1 MRRTRW
7 SLHKLKTAVGNWL
20 DRDDATTVARIPE
33 FIELAEA
40 NFNRVIR
47 QPDMITKDD
56 SFSISGRYT
65 TLPTDTLE
73 IVRIVL
79 DLTPV
84 VVLEYMTPEE
94 LSERRVSLTGGG
106 KPYYFTT
113 VGGSTNQLEVLR
125 SPDST
130 YTASIIYYTRI
141 AALTDAAT
149 TNWLLTNHP
158 DIYLF
163 GTLVEA
169 DPYLKNDERM
179 PMWTSR
185 LDKALNDLRLQGQRE
200 RHTASGLRMRSV
212 ALG

>member
-1 MRRTRW
+1 MAITTYAE
-7 SLHKLKTAVGNWL
+7 LQTATANWL
-20 DRDDATTVARIPE
+20 DRTDLTSRIPE

-47 QPDMITKDD
+47 QPDMVAKDD
-56 SFSISGRYT
+56 SFSIAGRYT

-73 IVRIVL
+73 IIRIVV

-84 VVLEYMTPEE
+84 IVLEYLTPEE
-94 LSERRVSLTGGG
+94 ISERRIVMSSTG

-113 VGGSTNQLEVLR
+113 IGGATNQLEVLP

-130 YTASIIYYTRI
+130 YTSSIVYYTRI
-141 AALTDAAT
+141 AALSDGAT
-149 TNWLLTNHP
+149 SNWLLAAHP

-169 DPYLKNDERM
+169 EPYLKNDERM
-179 PMWTSR
+179 PMWTTR
-185 LDKALNDLRLQGQRE
+185 LDKALNALGLQGQRE
-200 RHTASGLRMRSV
+200 RHTASGLRMRSRV
-212 ALG
+212 LG

>member
-1 MRRTRW
+1 MAITTYAE
-7 SLHKLKTAVGNWL
+7 LQTATANWL
-20 DRDDATTVARIPE
+20 DRSDLTDRIPE

-47 QPDMITKDD
+47 QPDMITKND
-56 SFSISGRYT
+56 SFSIAGRYT

-79 DLTPV
+79 DLQPV
-84 VVLEYMTPEE
+84 IVLEYMTPEE
-94 LSERRVSLTGGG
+94 LSERRITLTGTG

-113 VGGSTNQLEVLR
+113 IGGSANQLEVLR
-125 SPDST
+125 SPDDT

-141 AALTDAAT
+141 PALADG

-163 GTLVEA
+163 GALVEA
-169 DPYLKNDERM
+169 EPYLKNDERM

-200 RHTASGLRMRSV
+200 RHTAAGLRMRSV

>member
-1 MRRTRW
+1 MAITTYAE
-7 SLHKLKTAVGNWL
+7 LQKATANWL
-20 DRDDATTVARIPE
+20 DRPDLTDRIPE

-47 QPDMITKDD
+47 QPDMITKND
-56 SFSISGRYT
+56 SFSIAGRYT

-84 VVLEYMTPEE
+84 IVLEYMTPEE
-94 LSERRVSLTGGG
+94 LSERRITLTGTG

-113 VGGSTNQLEVLR
+113 IGGSANQLEVLR
-125 SPDST
+125 SPDDT

-141 AALTDAAT
+141 PALADG

-163 GTLVEA
+163 GALVEA
-169 DPYLKNDERM
+169 EPYLKNDERM
-179 PMWTSR
+179 PLWTSR

>member
-1 MRRTRW
+1 MAITTYAE
-7 SLHKLKTAVGNWL
+7 LQTATANWL
-20 DRDDATTVARIPE
+20 DRTDLTARIPE
-33 FIELAEA
+33 FIELSEA

-47 QPDMITKDD
+47 SPDMVTKDD
-56 SFSISGRYT
+56 SFSIASRYT

-84 VVLEYMTPEE
+84 IVLEYLTPEE
-94 LSERRVSLTGGG
+94 ISERRVSMSATG
-106 KPYYFTT
+106 KPYYFT
-113 VGGSTNQLEVLR
+113 VIGGSSNQLEVVP

-130 YTASIIYYTRI
+130 YTSSIVYYTRI
-141 AALTDAAT
+141 AALSDAAT
-149 TNWLLTNHP
+149 SNWLLAAHP

-169 DPYLKNDERM
+169 EPYLKNDERM

-185 LDKALNDLRLQGQRE
+185 LDKALTALRLQGERE
-200 RHTASGLRMRSV
+200 LHTGSSLRMRSRV
-212 ALG
+212 LG

>member
-1 MRRTRW
+1 MAITTYAE
-7 SLHKLKTAVGNWL
+7 LQTATANWL
-20 DRDDATTVARIPE
+20 DRTDLTARIPE

-47 QPDMITKDD
+47 QPDMIAKDD
-56 SFSISGRYT
+56 SFSIAGRYT

-73 IVRIVL
+73 IVRIVV

-84 VVLEYMTPEE
+84 IVLEYMTPEE
-94 LSERRVSLTGGG
+94 ISERRIVRTATG

-113 VGGSTNQLEVLR
+113 IGGSTNQLEVLP

-130 YTASIIYYTRI
+130 YTSSIVYYTRI
-141 AALTDAAT
+141 AALTDSAT
-149 TNWLLTNHP
+149 TNWLLDSHP

-169 DPYLKNDERM
+169 EPYLKNDERM
-179 PMWTSR
+179 PMWTAR
-185 LDKALNDLRLQGQRE
+185 LDKALNALGLQGQRE
-200 RHTASGLRMRSV
+200 RHTASGLRMRSRV
-212 ALG
+212 LG

>member
-1 MRRTRW
+1 MAITTYAE
-7 SLHKLKTAVGNWL
+7 LQTATANWL
-20 DRDDATTVARIPE
+20 DRTDLTARIPE

-47 QPDMITKDD
+47 QPDMIAKND
-56 SFSISGRYT
+56 SFSIAGRYT

-73 IVRIVL
+73 IVRIVV

-84 VVLEYMTPEE
+84 VVLEYLTPEE
-94 LSERRVSLTGGG
+94 ISQRRIVMTSTG

-113 VGGSTNQLEVLR
+113 IGGSTNQLEVLP

-130 YTASIIYYTRI
+130 YTSSIVYYTRI
-141 AALTDAAT
+141 AALTDSAT
-149 TNWLLTNHP
+149 TNWLLDSHP

-169 DPYLKNDERM
+169 EPYLKNDERM
-179 PMWTSR
+179 PILTSK
-185 LDKALNDLRLQGQRE
+185 LDKALNDLGLQGQRE
-200 RHTASGLRMRSV
+200 RHTASGLRMRSRV
-212 ALG
+212 LG

>member
-1 MRRTRW
+1 MAITTYAE
-7 SLHKLKTAVGNWL
+7 LQTATANWL
-20 DRDDATTVARIPE
+20 DRTDLTSRIPE

-47 QPDMITKDD
+47 QPDMVAKDD
-56 SFSISGRYT
+56 SFSIAGRYT

-73 IVRIVL
+73 IIRIVV

-84 VVLEYMTPEE
+84 IVLEYLTPEE
-94 LSERRVSLTGGG
+94 ISERRIVMSSTG

-113 VGGSTNQLEVLR
+113 IGGATNQLEVLP

-130 YTASIIYYTRI
+130 YTSSIVYYTRI
-141 AALTDAAT
+141 AALSDSAT
-149 TNWLLTNHP
+149 SNWLLAAHP

-169 DPYLKNDERM
+169 EPYLKNDERM
-179 PMWTSR
+179 PMWTAR
-185 LDKALNDLRLQGQRE
+185 LDKALNDLKLQGQRE
-200 RHTASGLRMRSV
+200 RHTASGLRMRSRV
-212 ALG
+212 LG

>member
-1 MRRTRW
+1 MAITTYAE
-7 SLHKLKTAVGNWL
+7 LQTATANWL
-20 DRDDATTVARIPE
+20 DRSDLTARIPE

-47 QPDMITKDD
+47 QPDMITKND
-56 SFSISGRYT
+56 SFSIAGRYT
-65 TLPTDTLE
+65 TLPADTLE

-84 VVLEYMTPEE
+84 VVLEYVTPEE
-94 LSERRVSLTGGG
+94 ISERRTYLTGTG
-106 KPYYFTT
+106 KPIYFTT
-113 VGGSTNQLEVLR
+113 IGGSANQLEVLR
-125 SPDST
+125 SPDDT

-141 AALTDAAT
+141 PALADG

-163 GTLVEA
+163 GALVEA
-169 DPYLKNDERM
+169 EPYLKNDERM

-185 LDKALNDLRLQGQRE
+185 LDKALSDLRLQGQRE

>member
-1 MRRTRW
+1 MAITTYDQ
-7 SLHKLKTAVGNWL
+7 LKDAVGNWL
-20 DRDDATTVARIPE
+20 DRTDLDDRIPE

-47 QPDMITKDD
+47 QPDMITKND
-56 SFSISGRYT
+56 SFSIAGRYT

-84 VVLEYMTPEE
+84 IVVEYMTPEE
-94 LSERRVSLTGGG
+94 LSERRITLTGTG

-113 VGGSTNQLEVLR
+113 IGGSANQLEVLR
-125 SPDST
+125 SPDDT

-141 AALTDAAT
+141 PALADG

-163 GTLVEA
+163 GACLLYTSDAA
-169 DPYLKNDERM
+169 DE
-179 PMWTSR
+179 
-185 LDKALNDLRLQGQRE
+185 
-200 RHTASGLRMRSV
+200 
-212 ALG
+212 

>member
-1 MRRTRW
+1 M
-7 SLHKLKTAVGNWL
+7 ANVGTYAQLQTEIANWL
-20 DRDDATTVARIPE
+20 DRTDLTATIPT

-56 SFSISGRYT
+56 SFSIAGRYT

-84 VVLEYMTPEE
+84 IVLEYMTPEE

-141 AALTDAAT
+141 AALTDSAT

-169 DPYLKNDERM
+169 EPYLKNDDRM